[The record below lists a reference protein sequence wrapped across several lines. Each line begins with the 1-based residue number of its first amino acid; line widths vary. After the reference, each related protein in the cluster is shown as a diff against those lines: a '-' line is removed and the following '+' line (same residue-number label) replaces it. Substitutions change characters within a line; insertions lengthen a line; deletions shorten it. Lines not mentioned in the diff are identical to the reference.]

1 MREDIYKF
9 APQFASRI
17 DEIKQI
23 LTNNCICKQRVVD
36 IVVVTADQAM
46 DWVFSDVTVRD
57 SGIS

>member
-1 MREDIYKF
+1 MAEIVANY
-9 APQFASRI
+9 RI
-17 DEIKQI
+17 W
-23 LTNNCICKQRVVD
+23 KQRVVD